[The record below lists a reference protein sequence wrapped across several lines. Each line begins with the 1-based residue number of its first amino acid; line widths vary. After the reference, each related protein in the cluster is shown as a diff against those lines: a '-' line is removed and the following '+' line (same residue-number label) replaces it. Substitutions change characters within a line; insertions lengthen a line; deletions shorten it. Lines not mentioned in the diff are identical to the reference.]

1 MRAGSLRHTV
11 GLSRL
16 REPCGLFYRDHVS
29 PAGEV
34 ERRWD
39 YYATVRA
46 AIITGTETA
55 DGPALKLRLRHH
67 SGVAIG
73 DRVRL
78 GGETYS
84 ITAIEQ
90 TRPLRELEITL
101 GEVTP

>member
-11 GLSRL
+11 ELSRL
-16 REPCGLFYRDHVS
+16 RESCSPYTNNVS

-34 ERRWD
+34 SRSWG
-39 YYATVRA
+39 YYGMVRA

-55 DGPALKLRLRHH
+55 DGPTLKLRMRHH

-73 DRVRL
+73 DRVKL
-78 GGETYS
+78 AGETYS

>member
-11 GLSRL
+11 ELSRQ
-16 REPCGLFYRDHVS
+16 REPRSLYSNNVS

-34 ERRWD
+34 SRRWD

-46 AIITGTETA
+46 AIVTGTETA
-55 DGPALKLRLRHH
+55 DGPVLKLRLRHH

-73 DRVRL
+73 DRIKL
-78 GGETYS
+78 AGETYS
-84 ITAIEQ
+84 VTAIEQ

-101 GEVTP
+101 GEAVP